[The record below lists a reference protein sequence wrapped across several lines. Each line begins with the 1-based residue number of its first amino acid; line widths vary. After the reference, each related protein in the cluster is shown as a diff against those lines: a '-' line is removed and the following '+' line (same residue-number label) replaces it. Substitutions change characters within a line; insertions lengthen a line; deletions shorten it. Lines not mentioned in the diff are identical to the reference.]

1 MDPCSGTGPRSTNPN
16 RRRAV
21 PFSNPAPVLGAARE
35 GDERQ
40 VELALLREVATLV
53 TARLR
58 LDGLLRQVGTNL
70 IDPAGYRDIGGYVA
84 DPGVPAPAAGRSGSA
99 TTVRAR

>member
-1 MDPCSGTGPRSTNPN
+1 MDPCSGTGPRSTTPN

-21 PFSNPAPVLGAARE
+21 PFSNPAPVLGAARD

-58 LDGLLRQVGTNL
+58 LVGLLRQVSTNP
-70 IDPAGYRDIGGYVA
+70 IDPAGYRDISCDVA
-84 DPGVPAPAAGRSGSA
+84 DPGVPTPAAGRSGSA
-99 TTVRAR
+99 KAVRTR